1 MKNKQLVLMGIAFA
15 LVAAVYL
22 VITGG
27 EGEPQMIIGQEP
39 LTDLPVG
46 KIQSIQITSV
56 SETDDGIVETLILT
70 RGKDGWIVGNGRN
83 YQADTDRIERFVKE
97 FKEMKV
103 LRQVPAS
110 ASQLERIH
118 LTDPVNGATNA
129 ATQVAL
135 LGDDAKAVY
144 TLHLGK
150 EISGPS
156 DPSANTSVFGGGN
169 FPDRRFVM
177 INGNRET
184 IAVVDQTFSN
194 ATPTPS
200 DWLNKDFFKI
210 ENPNSIAVT
219 YAGTESTNSWKIAK
233 EDVNGTE
240 EWVLPG
246 AKKNEKLDTATAPT
260 SPFSSPSFNDIA
272 DKQQAA
278 SLDANATK
286 IEIGTTDNFQYTI
299 TVSEKNIGGGYTI
312 RLNISGSFPEKRTPT
327 ADEKPEDKEQLDKA
341 WVEEQAKIK
350 KKLEAE
356 KKFAKWSFQVEGYT
370 VEPLLKKRS
379 ELLTKKD
386 TGAIQQPGG
395 GTTPLPPFKNLPPFQ
410 PNQGK

>member
-1 MKNKQLVLMGIAFA
+1 
-15 LVAAVYL
+15 
-22 VITGG
+22 
-27 EGEPQMIIGQEP
+27 
-39 LTDLPVG
+39 
-46 KIQSIQITSV
+46 
-56 SETDDGIVETLILT
+56 
-70 RGKDGWIVGNGRN
+70 
-83 YQADTDRIERFVKE
+83 
-97 FKEMKV
+97 MKV

-110 ASQLERIH
+110 ASQLGRIH
-118 LTDPVNGATNA
+118 LLDPAKGVTNT
-129 ATQVAL
+129 ATQVTL

-169 FPDRRFVM
+169 FPDRRFIM

-200 DWLNKDFFKI
+200 DWLDKDFFKV

-219 YAGTESTNSWKIAK
+219 YGGTESTNSWRIAK

-240 EWVLPG
+240 EWVLAG
-246 AKKNEKLDTATAPT
+246 AKKGEKLDTTAAPT

-286 IEIGTTDNFQYTI
+286 IEVGTSDGLHYIF
-299 TVSEKNIGGGYTI
+299 TVSQKDADDDYT
-312 RLNISGSFPEKRTPT
+312 LKMDVNASFPEKRTPA
-327 ADEKPEDKEQLDKA
+327 ADEKPEDKEQLDKDWA
-341 WVEEQAKIK
+341 ETQAKLK
-350 KKLEAE
+350 TKLETE
-356 KKFAKWSFQVEGYT
+356 KKFTKWAFQVEGYT
-370 VEPLLKKRS
+370 VDPLLKKRG
-379 ELLTKKD
+379 ELLAEED
-386 TGAIQQPGG
+386 SGAIQPAGG
-395 GTTPLPPFKNLPPFQ
+395 STTPLPPFKNLPPFQ
-410 PNQGK
+410 PDQGK

>member
-1 MKNKQLVLMGIAFA
+1 MKNKQLVSMCIALA
-15 LVAAVYL
+15 LVGVVYL
-22 VITGG
+22 VGTEGN
-27 EGEPQMIIGQEP
+27 GEPQMIIGQEP
-39 LTDLPVG
+39 LSDLPVE
-46 KIQSIQITSV
+46 KIKSIQITSV
-56 SETDDGIVETLILT
+56 NETSAILETLTLT
-70 RGKDGWIVGNGRN
+70 RGKDAWIVGNGRD
-83 YQADTDRIERFVKE
+83 YPADTDRIERFVKE
-97 FKEMKV
+97 FTEMKV
-103 LRQVPAS
+103 LRRVPAS
-110 ASQLERIH
+110 ASQLGRIH
-118 LTDPVNGATNA
+118 LLDPAKGVTNT
-129 ATQVAL
+129 ATQVTL

-194 ATPTPS
+194 AKTTPS

-219 YAGTESTNSWKIAK
+219 YAGTETTNSWKIAK

-240 EWVLPG
+240 EWVLAG
-246 AKKNEKLDTATAPT
+246 AKKGEKLDTTAAPT

-286 IEIGTTDNFQYTI
+286 IEVGTSDGLQYMF
-299 TVSEKNIGGGYTI
+299 TVSQKGADDDYT
-312 RLNISGSFPEKRTPT
+312 LKMDVNASFPEKRTPA
-327 ADEKPEDKEQLDKA
+327 ADEKPEDKEQLDKDWDEA
-341 WVEEQAKIK
+341 QAKLK
-350 KKLEAE
+350 AKLETE
-356 KKFAKWSFQVEGYT
+356 NKFTKWSFQVGGYT
-370 VEPLLKKRS
+370 VEPLLKKRG
-379 ELLTKKD
+379 ELLAKED
-386 TGAIQQPGG
+386 SGAIQPGG
-395 GTTPLPPFKNLPPFQ
+395 GSTTPLPPFKNLPPFQ

>member
-1 MKNKQLVLMGIAFA
+1 MKNKQLVSMCTAFA
-15 LVAAVYL
+15 LVAVVYW
-22 VITGG
+22 VSTGG
-27 EGEPQMIIGQEP
+27 EGEPKMIIGQEP

-56 SETDDGIVETLILT
+56 NGADNGTVETLTLT
-70 RGKDGWIVGNGRN
+70 RGKNAWIVGNGRD
-83 YQADTDRIERFVKE
+83 YPADADRIERFVTE

-118 LTDPVNGATNA
+118 LIDPVNGATNTA
-129 ATQVAL
+129 AQVAL
-135 LGDDAKAVY
+135 LGDDEKVVY

-156 DPSANTSVFGGGN
+156 STSANTSVFGGGN

-194 ATPTPS
+194 AKPTPS

-219 YAGTESTNSWKIAK
+219 YAGTETTNSWKIANK
-233 EDVNGTE
+233 DINGTE
-240 EWVLPG
+240 EWVFDN
-246 AKKNEKLDTATAPT
+246 AKKGEKLDTSSAPT
-260 SPFSSPSFNDIA
+260 SPLSSPSFKDIA
-272 DKQQAA
+272 NAEQAK

-286 IEIGTTDNFQYTI
+286 IEVNTSDGFRYTI
-299 TVSEKNIGGGYTI
+299 TTSQKNADGDYALKMDVNGT
-312 RLNISGSFPEKRTPT
+312 FPEKRE
-327 ADEKPEDKEQLDKA
+327 AKAGEKPEDKDELDKTWTEA
-341 WVEEQAKIK
+341 QAKLK
-350 KKLEAE
+350 SKLETE
-356 KKFAKWSFQVEGYT
+356 KKFTKWIYWVEGYT
-370 VEPLLKKRS
+370 VDSILKKRS
-379 ELLTKKD
+379 ELLSKGD
-386 TGAIQQPGG
+386 TDASQSPAGT
-395 GTTPLPPFKNLPPFQ
+395 TTPLPPFQNLPPFQ
-410 PNQGK
+410 PNP